1 MPKDSANDMDSMTH
15 EISRLTTQL
24 EEKTFRLE
32 EASARLEAMET
43 LLDEQ
48 EAANADLQAENISLN
63 DRIDEL
69 KLRTEDLYIRLA
81 QAEEDRMDAYA
92 YKAQLEKF
100 YAAPQ
105 NQEPE
110 GIDIDSIPTPSSVVE
125 VIEIMKDTDT
135 YEELTKYIVLT
146 DAEKALANAAILDQK
161 DHLGIYAQN
170 LWETVVVLH
179 DYVKECVEHG
189 FQGNLHMYLLD
200 KGVHGRQ
207 LAPNRHKA
215 NESETVRS
223 NPKRRRERTFPVPTE
238 VDPSGE
244 NFMTTHFDLGTKDS
258 NAPRMY
264 YHADVHNTGK
274 AYIGYIGLHL
284 NNTMTN

>member
-1 MPKDSANDMDSMTH
+1 MLKNSANDMGSTAQ
-15 EISRLTTQL
+15 EIARLTAQL
-24 EEKTFRLE
+24 EERTLRLE
-32 EASARLEAMET
+32 EVSARLEAMEA

-48 EAANADLQAENISLN
+48 EAATENLQAENDSLN

-69 KLRTEDLYIRLA
+69 KMCNDDLHLSLA
-81 QAEEDRMDAYA
+81 QSEEDRIDAYA

-100 YAAPQ
+100 YATPR
-105 NQEPE
+105 NQEPV

-125 VIEIMKDTDT
+125 IIEILKDTDT
-135 YEELTKYIVLT
+135 YGELTKYIVLT

-161 DHLGIYAQN
+161 DHLDIYAQN

-179 DYVKECVEHG
+179 DYVKECVEYG

-223 NPKRRRERTFPVPTE
+223 NPKRRRERTFPVPKE
-238 VDPSGE
+238 VDAAE
-244 NFMTTHFDLGTKDS
+244 EKFMTTHFDLGTKDS

-264 YHADVHNTGK
+264 YHADVHTTGK